1 MARSIGPAGLNL
13 IKEFEGLRLTA
24 YKPVASEPY
33 WTIGYGHYGP
43 DVKQGMTI
51 TAAQAEE
58 YLRQDVKASEAC
70 VNNPAICPV
79 TASLTQNQFDA
90 LVSFTYNCGSG
101 SLKQL
106 CRNGRTVSQIAEHLT
121 AYNKDV
127 TGKVLAGLVRRR
139 NAELAL
145 YNTPDTITIPNQK
158 EAEAVEMQEKRYQT
172 VEEVPEW
179 GKATVCK
186 LIANGVIA
194 GVGGGLDI
202 SLDMLRLLVWN
213 DRAGLYGEE

>member
-1 MARSIGPAGLNL
+1 MARSIGPEGLNL

-24 YKPVASEPY
+24 YKPVAAEPY

-51 TAAQAEE
+51 SEAQAEA
-58 YLRQDVKASEAC
+58 YLREDVKASEAC

-79 TASLTQNQFDA
+79 TAQLTQNQFDA

-139 NAELAL
+139 EAELKL
-145 YNTPDTITIPNQK
+145 YNTPDTIVVKTGVVQ
-158 EAEAVEMQEKRYQT
+158 VDKRYNT
-172 VEEVPEW
+172 LEEVPEW
-179 GKATVCK
+179 GRKTVAK
-186 LIANGVIA
+186 LIRKGFLSGDGSGNMD
-194 GVGGGLDI
+194 L
-202 SLDMLRLLVWN
+202 SRDMLRMLFIN
-213 DRAGLYGEE
+213 DRAGLYGE